1 MAIHQC
7 NRCKAK
13 FKSGHAFDQHTCK
26 GMRNIMEMKSDL
38 LLRIINKEITEAQA
52 WAIQDGVQAWK
63 PLKNHKTKALP

>member
-52 WAIQDGVQAWK
+52 WAIQDGVQA
-63 PLKNHKTKALP
+63 

>member
-1 MAIHQC
+1 MIFQSKGIKMAIHQC

-52 WAIQDGVQAWK
+52 WAIQDGVQA
-63 PLKNHKTKALP
+63 